1 MERSAFMPSKQTV
14 NSDDD
19 RLNWRYQDKTYN
31 EMFKAWRKQRKDT
44 VGFYYVRKPNEL
56 TYLDGY
62 GFVKDYP
69 EAAER
74 NALRRVM
81 NLVGMTMI
89 MLGALDV
96 LYKYVLPDILASFG
110 ADIYFDRYTKIF
122 YGNEWLILFID
133 TFFSIIKR
141 LISLLYIYKKLKM
154 PIKVMIPTKITNK
167 TLFKYAVPV
176 MLLAVGVCSA
186 ASGIYGEIL
195 RSLHIQPE
203 KLFIKPES
211 KAVLILFIIVHVL
224 IIPVISEIHTRGALL
239 QLLRQFGDGF
249 AIVFTAF
256 LTASISYSINSF
268 CFIFITSVIIGYFT
282 VRTGSVITAVLMRI
296 TVHAI
301 SYGIYMIDEMVND
314 EIQGLAIML
323 VLIVTIGVGL
333 VCFIRLLIKHSDSFG
348 LSFKNRYIGFSDK
361 CGIIGSSIP
370 VVAGLTIII
379 IHSIINIRFA
389 I

>member
-1 MERSAFMPSKQTV
+1 MPSKQTA

-44 VGFYYVRKPNEL
+44 VGFYYVSNPNEL

-62 GFVKDYP
+62 GFVTDYP

-74 NALRRVM
+74 NALRKVM
-81 NLVGMTMI
+81 NIIGMTMI
-89 MLGALDV
+89 LLGVIDIF
-96 LYKYVLPDILASFG
+96 YKYALPNLLAAFG

-141 LISLLYIYKKLKM
+141 LIPLAYIYKKLKM

-176 MLLAVGVCSA
+176 MLLAVGLCSA
-186 ASGIYGEIL
+186 ASGIYGEMLSFL
-195 RSLHIQPE
+195 RIQPE
-203 KLFIKPES
+203 KLFYDPKS
-211 KAVLILFIIVHVL
+211 KAVLVLFLIVHVI
-224 IIPVISEIHTRGALL
+224 IIPIISEIHTRGALL

-249 AIVFTAF
+249 AIVFTAL
-256 LTASISYSINSF
+256 LTALISYKINSF

-301 SYGIYMIDEMVND
+301 SYGIYMIDEMVNED
-314 EIQGLAIML
+314 MQGLVIML
-323 VLIVTIGVGL
+323 VLFVIIGAGL
-333 VCFIRLLIKHSDSFG
+333 VCFIRLLCKHSDCFG
-348 LSFKNRYIGFSDK
+348 LNFKSRYLGFSDK
-361 CGIIGSSIP
+361 CGIIASSVP

-379 IHSIINIRFA
+379 IHTIMNIKFT

>member
-1 MERSAFMPSKQTV
+1 MPSKQTA

-44 VGFYYVRKPNEL
+44 VGFYYVSNPNEL

-62 GFVKDYP
+62 GFVTDYP

-74 NALRRVM
+74 NALRKVM
-81 NLVGMTMI
+81 NIVGMTMI
-89 MLGALDV
+89 LLGVIDIF
-96 LYKYVLPDILASFG
+96 YKYAVPDLLAAFG

-141 LISLLYIYKKLKM
+141 LIPLAYIYKKLKM

-176 MLLAVGVCSA
+176 MLLAVGLCSA
-186 ASGIYGEIL
+186 ASGIYGEMLSFL
-195 RSLHIQPE
+195 RIQPE
-203 KLFIKPES
+203 KLFYDPES
-211 KAVLILFIIVHVL
+211 KAVLVLFLIVHVI
-224 IIPVISEIHTRGALL
+224 IIPIISEIHTRGALL

-249 AIVFTAF
+249 AILFTAL
-256 LTASISYSINSF
+256 LTALISYNINSF

-301 SYGIYMIDEMVND
+301 SYGIYMIDEMVNED
-314 EIQGLAIML
+314 IQGLVIML
-323 VLIVTIGVGL
+323 VLFVTIGAGL
-333 VCFIRLLIKHSDSFG
+333 VCFIRLLCKHSDCFG
-348 LSFKNRYIGFSDK
+348 LNFKSRYLGFSDK
-361 CGIIGSSIP
+361 CGIIASSVP
-370 VVAGLTIII
+370 VVAGFTIII
-379 IHSIINIRFA
+379 IHTIMNIKFA
-389 I
+389 M

>member
-1 MERSAFMPSKQTV
+1 MPSKQTA

-44 VGFYYVRKPNEL
+44 VGFYYVSNPNEL

-62 GFVKDYP
+62 GFVTDYP

-74 NALRRVM
+74 NALRKVM
-81 NLVGMTMI
+81 NIVGMTMI
-89 MLGALDV
+89 LLGVIDIF
-96 LYKYVLPDILASFG
+96 YKYAVPDILAAFG

-141 LISLLYIYKKLKM
+141 LIPFVYIYKKLKM

-176 MLLAVGVCSA
+176 MLLAVGLCSA
-186 ASGIYGEIL
+186 ASGVYGKMLSYL
-195 RSLHIQPE
+195 RIQPE
-203 KLFIKPES
+203 KLFYNPES
-211 KAVLILFIIVHVL
+211 KAVLVLFLIVHII

-249 AIVFTAF
+249 AIVFTAL
-256 LTASISYSINSF
+256 LTALISYNINSF

-301 SYGIYMIDEMVND
+301 SYGIYMIDEMVNED
-314 EIQGLAIML
+314 IQGLVIML
-323 VLIVTIGVGL
+323 VLFVTIGAGL
-333 VCFIRLLIKHSDSFG
+333 VCFIRLLCKHSDCFG
-348 LSFKNRYIGFSDK
+348 LNFKSRYLGLSDK
-361 CGIIGSSIP
+361 FGIIGSSVP
-370 VVAGLTIII
+370 VVAGFTIII
-379 IHSIINIRFA
+379 IHTIINIKLT